1 MRKYFIQ
8 IMFLVLLLNSLS
20 FSQWSTN
27 PNNNLIIGYGQ
38 DPHIRSDSA
47 GGCYITYNNNI
58 SYPRKLILERI
69 NKYGYKPWETMK
81 QIQGELPQQWQ
92 AEIIEDGEGGVIVSY
107 EDWYQNLPN
116 LTTRVRV
123 QRVDSSGNFL
133 WGQTGVRVSV
143 VDTNQGAQRLISD
156 GNGGCIITWVTSDS
170 ISFNQY
176 WINRIDRT
184 GQRVWSDSG
193 LYIMSDYNYDS
204 PSLVRASD
212 GNYYVQIRRNLYRIR
227 EDGEIIRR
235 DSVTLGSPIPDPQ
248 GGIILSG
255 GVGSINNGRFVTQR
269 QDSLG
274 NNLWQEPYIEVADS
288 LYYLNPSLSVKQNN
302 GYFYYCWTGKRNG
315 IDRVTQFQVLRLD
328 GSKLFPNGSLTIGK
342 PPSGGAVV
350 LPLEPNK
357 TALIYS
363 DSPDSLLVQ
372 TYDTLGNKLWNEEGI
387 LISYSSMGSQS
398 YTTDGNG
405 GFIIVGT
412 IEQFTI
418 VAQQVNKYGQLG
430 EVIIPVE
437 LISFNG
443 KLLNNSIELSWQT
456 ATEINN
462 MGFEIERASLSAS
475 PSQEDWEKIGF
486 VQGFGTTTEPRLYS
500 FIDEDVNSGVYKY
513 RLRQVD
519 YDGTF
524 TYSDEVEVAV
534 DFIPKEYVLFQNYP
548 NPFNSSTIIKYQIP
562 KDERVRINLY
572 NILGEKILT
581 LIETE
586 QKAGEHEIR
595 LSSDE
600 LASGNYFYSL
610 ETNATRLIKKLLIL
624 K

>member
-1 MRKYFIQ
+1 
-8 IMFLVLLLNSLS
+8 
-20 FSQWSTN
+20 
-27 PNNNLIIGYGQ
+27 
-38 DPHIRSDSA
+38 
-47 GGCYITYNNNI
+47 
-58 SYPRKLILERI
+58 
-69 NKYGYKPWETMK
+69 
-81 QIQGELPQQWQ
+81 
-92 AEIIEDGEGGVIVSY
+92 
-107 EDWYQNLPN
+107 
-116 LTTRVRV
+116 
-123 QRVDSSGNFL
+123 
-133 WGQTGVRVSV
+133 
-143 VDTNQGAQRLISD
+143 
-156 GNGGCIITWVTSDS
+156 
-170 ISFNQY
+170 
-176 WINRIDRT
+176 
-184 GQRVWSDSG
+184 
-193 LYIMSDYNYDS
+193 
-204 PSLVRASD
+204 
-212 GNYYVQIRRNLYRIR
+212 
-227 EDGEIIRR
+227 
-235 DSVTLGSPIPDPQ
+235 
-248 GGIILSG
+248 
-255 GVGSINNGRFVTQR
+255 
-269 QDSLG
+269 
-274 NNLWQEPYIEVADS
+274 
-288 LYYLNPSLSVKQNN
+288 
-302 GYFYYCWTGKRNG
+302 
-315 IDRVTQFQVLRLD
+315 
-328 GSKLFPNGSLTIGK
+328 
-342 PPSGGAVV
+342 
-350 LPLEPNK
+350 
-357 TALIYS
+357 
-363 DSPDSLLVQ
+363 
-372 TYDTLGNKLWNEEGI
+372 
-387 LISYSSMGSQS
+387 MGSQS

-500 FIDEDVNSGVYKY
+500 FIDSGVYKY